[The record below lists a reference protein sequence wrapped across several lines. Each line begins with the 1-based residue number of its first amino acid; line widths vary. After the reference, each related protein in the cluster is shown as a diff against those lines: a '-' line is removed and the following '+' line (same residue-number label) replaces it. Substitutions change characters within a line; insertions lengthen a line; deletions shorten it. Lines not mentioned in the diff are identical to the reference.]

1 MSYRMSDDAPV
12 YALII
17 VAAIAIVAAVLVI
30 TVIYG
35 RLVIGVFDDDLPG
48 GPIEI
53 IEVKA

>member
-1 MSYRMSDDAPV
+1 MSDDAPV

-35 RLVIGVFDDDLPG
+35 MLHGISPL
-48 GPIEI
+48 
-53 IEVKA
+53 